1 MTAGIPDEKKAKR
14 GEAAAATSVMATG
27 RPRVGDERDELCD
40 VVDELYRIQLITA
53 TGGNVSVRVP
63 GEEAIWITPSAMFK
77 GGLDPEIMV
86 KVGTDGRKISEGGAP
101 SSESVVHLAIYRAR
115 PSANAVIHCHAPNA
129 TILANTDLPF
139 LPISTEAAFV
149 GEVPRLPFIMP
160 GTTELAEAVGKAAED
175 SHAVLLKNHGLLV
188 AGPSLRKAADM
199 TEVVERTAEI
209 ILGCYAVGKEPPV
222 LPDDVVAQLREMG
235 EMMA

>member
-1 MTAGIPDEKKAKR
+1 VRARDNQ
-14 GEAAAATSVMATG
+14 
-27 RPRVGDERDELCD
+27 RDELCD
-40 VVDELYRIQLITA
+40 VVAELYRIQLITA

-77 GGLDPEIMV
+77 GKLHPEIMV
-86 KVGTDGRKISEGGAP
+86 KLGLDGNKIGEGGSP
-101 SSESVVHLAIYRAR
+101 SSESMVHLAVYRAR
-115 PSANAVIHCHAPNA
+115 PKAKAVIHCHAPKA
-129 TILANTDLPF
+129 TILVNTDLPF

-149 GEVPRLPFIMP
+149 GEIPRLPFVMP
-160 GTTELAEAVGKAAED
+160 GTAELADAVGKAARG
-175 SHAVLLKNHGLLV
+175 SHAVLLKNHGLVV
-188 AGPSLRKAADM
+188 AGTSLRKAADM
-199 TEVVERTAEI
+199 AEVIERTAEI